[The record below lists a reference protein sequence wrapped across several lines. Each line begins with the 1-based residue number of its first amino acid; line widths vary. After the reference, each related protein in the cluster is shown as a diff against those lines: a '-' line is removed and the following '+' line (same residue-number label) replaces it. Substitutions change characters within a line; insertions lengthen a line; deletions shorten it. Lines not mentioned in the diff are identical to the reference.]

1 MDAVKGPDVCPREMI
16 SEWITL
22 YEREMLRLCCAY
34 LKDLQ
39 FAEEVVQEVFVKAYR
54 HIGTF
59 RGSSSP
65 RTWLTRIAINECKN
79 TLRSR
84 RYREAVNAVGYDQI
98 RGSYEPDWALHAALR
113 AEIMRLPNHQR
124 DAVLLRYY
132 QDMSLSETARALGVS
147 PATASRWLD
156 KALAALQRT
165 LKGET
170 DG

>member
-1 MDAVKGPDVCPREMI
+1 MDAVKGPDACPREMI

-22 YEREMLRLCCAY
+22 YERELLRLCCAY

-39 FAEEVVQEVFVKAYR
+39 FAEEAVQEVFVKAYR
-54 HIGTF
+54 HIGAF

-79 TLRSR
+79 VLHSR
-84 RYREAVNAVGYDQI
+84 RYREAANAVSYDQI
-98 RGSYEPDWALHAALR
+98 EEAYDPDWALHAALR
-113 AEIMRLPNHQR
+113 AEIMRLPGRQR

-132 QDMSLSETARALGVS
+132 QDMSLSESARALGVS

-156 KALAALQRT
+156 RALAALART

-170 DG
+170 NG